1 MVGWIVKFILKL
13 KDICVVFI
21 VYGWVFIEGVKLVK
35 KFLYLVIEKLMLCI
49 IDSII
54 CVLDFDK

>member
-13 KDICVVFI
+13 KDICIVFI

-35 KFLYLVIEKLMLCI
+35 KFLYLVIEKLMLFI

>member
-1 MVGWIVKFILKL
+1 MKFILKL
-13 KDICVVFI
+13 KDICIVFI

-35 KFLYLVIEKLMLCI
+35 KFLYLVIEKLMLFI